1 MTTSHKMQVRQI
13 LGEMN
18 TLYWKYLDLRDR
30 LEDITAR
37 EEDDVSATP
46 YSKRFS
52 DDYEVSEE
60 YVSRLLEAEEAV
72 NEAERKLKK
81 AIDYI
86 EEVLDAV

>member
-30 LEDITAR
+30 LEDIAER

-52 DDYEVSEE
+52 DDYKVSEE
-60 YVSRLLEAEEAV
+60 YVARLLEAEEAV
-72 NEAERKLKK
+72 NEAERKLMK
-81 AIDYI
+81 AIYYV
-86 EEVLDAV
+86 EEVLDSE

>member
-46 YSKRFS
+46 YSKRFG

-72 NEAERKLKK
+72 NESVRKLKK